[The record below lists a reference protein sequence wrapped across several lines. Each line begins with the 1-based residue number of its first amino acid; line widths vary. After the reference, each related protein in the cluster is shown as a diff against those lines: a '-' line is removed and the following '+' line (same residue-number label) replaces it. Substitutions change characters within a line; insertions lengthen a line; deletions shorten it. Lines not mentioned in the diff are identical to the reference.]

1 MFRFSVDIS
10 NTPLNNIV
18 LETQFMTLTFPLFN
32 CKLQVDFYHTT
43 TVFPNFLEFEEYLSM
58 KFIKVSI
65 LLFVCLFCIHL

>member
-10 NTPLNNIV
+10 KTPLNNIV

-43 TVFPNFLEFEEYLSM
+43 TVFPNFLDFHM
-58 KFIKVSI
+58 KQPLFDGQRFKV
-65 LLFVCLFCIHL
+65 LH